1 LRRTLALSSKLK
13 DIVRKEIVEMAITNC
28 SDDLDLPSSE
38 SVRLSERKTEMFWD
52 PQGRIIYIAIR
63 RYVYA
68 ASIPDHLD
76 DIVRDTITAFLN
88 GSKALMPKPVPAPAR

>member
-1 LRRTLALSSKLK
+1 LK
-13 DIVRKEIVEMAITNC
+13 DIVRKEIVELAITNC
-28 SDDLDLPSSE
+28 SDDLGLPSSE

-88 GSKALMPKPVPAPAR
+88 GSKALMPKPAPAPAR